1 MRRQDGFTLI
11 EILAVIAI
19 LGLLMGLAAVG
30 IGKFRQRGNIAATR
44 ARIETL
50 QLMIQ
55 KYESKY
61 GGQPYDSLAQYK
73 VQASNSFNEGI
84 EALYVGLHK
93 KDFAEG
99 ATLDENLL
107 SNTDEDSTAT
117 AYHRVAGFNNSL
129 FEVKDAWGNPIAY
142 FHYTGYGKRQTYRMA
157 DPGDPENPDQEV
169 SAMQS
174 KTTGT
179 WVNPDSYQLISAGP
193 DRIFGTDDDVTN

>member
-30 IGKFRQRGNIAATR
+30 MGKFRERGNIAATR
-44 ARIETL
+44 ARIEML

-55 KYESKY
+55 KYDAHF
-61 GGQPYDSLAQYK
+61 GGTPSDSLAKYK
-73 VQASNSFNEGI
+73 VQASNTYNEGI
-84 EALYVGLHK
+84 EALYVGLHQK
-93 KDFAEG
+93 GFAEG

-107 SNTDEDSTAT
+107 CNTDEDSTAT

-142 FHYTGYGKRQTYRMA
+142 FHFSGYGKRQTYRMA
-157 DPGDPENPDQEV
+157 DAPDPENPDQEV
-169 SAMQS
+169 SARQS

-179 WVNPDSYQLISAGP
+179 WVNPDTYQLISAGP
-193 DRIFGTDDDVTN
+193 DHLFGTDDDVTN